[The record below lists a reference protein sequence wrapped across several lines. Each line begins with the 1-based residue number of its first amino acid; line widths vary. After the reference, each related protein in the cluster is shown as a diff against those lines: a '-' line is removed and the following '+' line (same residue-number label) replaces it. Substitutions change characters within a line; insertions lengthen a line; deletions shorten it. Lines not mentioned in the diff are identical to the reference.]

1 MESKV
6 RLGHAAIYARD
17 MARLQSFYRDVM
29 EMKVVQGEW
38 REDVTRLI
46 FGNEY
51 ERCDLSI
58 VSHPKDVSMTFYAET
73 RAYVTTF
80 RQKLG
85 SMGVPIT
92 ELAED
97 ERGVSFLFSDPEGN
111 RIEMAWMDGKRG

>member
-17 MARLQSFYRDVM
+17 MGRLQSFYRDVM
-29 EMKVVQGEW
+29 EMKVVQGDW

-46 FGNEY
+46 FGNEDD
-51 ERCDLSI
+51 RCDLSI
-58 VSHPKDVSMTFYAET
+58 VSHPKDVSMTFYAAT

-80 RQKLG
+80 RQKLED
-85 SMGVPIT
+85 MGVPISELT
-92 ELAED
+92 EN

-111 RIEMAWMDGKRG
+111 RIVMAWTNGN